1 MNQLS
6 PEELEK
12 IPTEEFGEDSKAV
25 QVFCSCFI
33 FVARLLYK
41 LGSYFLVA
49 RLLYKL
55 GMYVF
60 SFWPFYL
67 ELGWTSKIGNEGG
80 CWDNLKFGVFFHSKF
95 LLTRWSY

>member
-33 FVARLLYK
+33 
-41 LGSYFLVA
+41 LVA

-67 ELGWTSKIGNEGG
+67 EWGWTSKIGNEGG

>member
-1 MNQLS
+1 MVNQLS

-41 LGSYFLVA
+41 
-49 RLLYKL
+49 
-55 GMYVF
+55 
-60 SFWPFYL
+60 
-67 ELGWTSKIGNEGG
+67 
-80 CWDNLKFGVFFHSKF
+80 
-95 LLTRWSY
+95 